1 MIIRF
6 LERFLQDFITLNF
19 NNISIVESEKD
30 NEKKKK

>member
-30 NEKKKK
+30 KKKKK